1 MLFAPARGS
10 SSGQQRRGE
19 DEDMYSDFDYSIP
32 AQSAA
37 VAGGGG
43 AGYAPPGT
51 AMRGMPPGTA
61 FRAPGTAAAGRG
73 MVPGTAA
80 ARGPGGPGD
89 PRPMTSVAGAGY
101 QSKKAGGGAG
111 GGAFDPLNAGSKSRG
126 PAPALAERA
135 DNSPEEAAKEQ
146 EKQVH
151 KLLEASALA
160 GVRGD
165 APAALEKAKEAD
177 KREKALCKHRERHG
191 LVEQINLDLTYA
203 VCFALATCYHS
214 NGMRKEA
221 LREYSAIVKNKQYPQ
236 AGRLR
241 ANMGNIYFEQADYL
255 EAIKCYRMALD
266 QIPNTGVYTCVL
278 AVCIY

>member
-1 MLFAPARGS
+1 
-10 SSGQQRRGE
+10 
-19 DEDMYSDFDYSIP
+19 MYSDFDYSIP

-37 VAGGGG
+37 AGG
-43 AGYAPPGT
+43 AGAGYQPPGT

-61 FRAPGTAAAGRG
+61 FRAPGTAAQQRG
-73 MVPGTAA
+73 MTA

-101 QSKKAGGGAG
+101 QSKKAGAAAGAA

-165 APAALEKAKEAD
+165 AAAALERAKEAD

-266 QIPNTGVYTCVL
+266 QIPNTGVCCVCESVL
-278 AVCIY
+278 ADSRHRVVVFSLVADY